1 MPSPRAAQSP
11 KSSGDEDVSRFMSVT
26 TDDVRRRYWRQYRR
40 KQREN
45 KASVRKRPAAHVVL
59 RRPAAAERSARSGA
73 ACPAPSSP
81 PVVSAGG
88 PTRGIK
94 RAASREQD
102 CEPER
107 SKSRHRLYPCC
118 GRRRAQCVCDFSA
131 VARRV
136 QKDALKTFKEQLK
149 DSRLLTAR
157 DTADVGW
164 FLARYKWN
172 PGQMPLWRYFFLR
185 LAFRRFNRVSTWEQL
200 APSFSP
206 QGEPDYEG
214 IAAKLTDMKKRGETI
229 FGGAFFPPTLKQY
242 RFEPA
247 GKWCSCA
254 RLSVGDREVVSLKLI
269 EKAIP
274 REMMDAFE
282 RTPSRLAF
290 SVWYDAFLAFFATRT
305 RGLFSDYSFKC
316 ALDCLTLSGAV
327 QDEHISRWPTK
338 CPGYKA
344 PLERLFGKDLPQSQ
358 YWDAL
363 VWLYREVTIEHGGKL
378 RLPEVLMHLCWSLK
392 RSSDVLRDSYD

>member
-1 MPSPRAAQSP
+1 MQSP
-11 KSSGDEDVSRFMSVT
+11 KSTLSPKSSVDGDVSRFMSIAT
-26 TDDVRRRYWRQYRR
+26 QDIRRRYWRQYRR
-40 KQREN
+40 LQRN
-45 KASVRKRPAAHVVL
+45 KKAPLRKKLAAHVVL
-59 RRPAAAERSARSGA
+59 RRPAASERSARSGA
-73 ACPAPSSP
+73 ACPAPSS
-81 PVVSAGG
+81 SAASAKG

-94 RAASREQD
+94 RAASGEQD
-102 CEPER
+102 CERER

-131 VARRV
+131 IARRLQKGAWQTFQAQV
-136 QKDALKTFKEQLK
+136 KDA
-149 DSRLLTAR
+149 RLLTAR

-164 FLARYKWN
+164 FLSRHPWK
-172 PGQMPLWRYFFLR
+172 PGQMPLWRYFFLC

-242 RFEPA
+242 RFVPA
-247 GKWCSCA
+247 GKWSSCA
-254 RLSVGDREVVSLKLI
+254 RLSLGDREVVSFKLM

-282 RTPSRLAF
+282 RAPSRLAF
-290 SVWYDAFLAFFATRT
+290 AMWYDAFLAFFGNCT

-316 ALDCLTLSGAV
+316 ALDCMTLSGAV

-358 YWDAL
+358 YWQAL
-363 VWLYREVTIEHGGKL
+363 LWVYREVTVGHGGKL

-392 RSSDVLRDSYD
+392 RDSQVLRDSYA